1 MAIDVDVPEMGE
13 SVSEVTVLEWLKGEG
28 EFVEKDEPICVL
40 ETDKANV
47 DLPSPASGTLQQL
60 KQVDDTLNVGELL
73 ARIDESEKPAAAPAS
88 PDVTETP
95 APAVA
100 EAAPAAQTPAQELAP
115 SAAASAGSDLSDL
128 SPAVRRL
135 VEENGL
141 DPSQIA
147 GTGRRGRLIKQDVLA
162 FLKQRERDEQDS
174 QPAAATASS
183 SPVPAPV
190 TPTPPPAPPV
200 QTPAAPPAPAPVA
213 TGSNGTRREPMSR
226 LRKRVASR
234 LVEAQQTAA
243 MLTTFNEV
251 DLSQVMA
258 VRKRHKEAFQE
269 KHGVSLGLMS
279 FFSRA
284 VVIALQELPAVNGSI
299 DGDEIVYHDH
309 VNLGIAVSTERGLL
323 VPILRNAQSL
333 SMAQI
338 EGEIKRLALAARDNK
353 LALDE
358 LSGGTFSITNG
369 GVFGSMM
376 STPILTPPQSGILG
390 MHAIKDRP
398 IAVDGQVIVR
408 PMMYTAL
415 TYDHRLVDGQQSVTF
430 LVRLKELLE
439 DPARLML
446 EI

>member
-88 PDVTETP
+88 PDVAETP

-115 SAAASAGSDLSDL
+115 AAAAPAGSDLSDL

-147 GTGRRGRLIKQDVLA
+147 GTGRGGRLIKQDVLA

-174 QPAAATASS
+174 QPAAATAPS
-183 SPVPAPV
+183 SPVPTPV
-190 TPTPPPAPPV
+190 APTPPPAPPV
-200 QTPAAPPAPAPVA
+200 QTPAPVA

-398 IAVDGQVIVR
+398 IAVDGQVVVR